1 VFGFQDLV
9 NGTSITIC
17 PKSVIFDRLLLRK
30 KEIAKIKKI
39 RKKRKEMKGN
49 NNQTSKAQQIGLV

>member
-9 NGTSITIC
+9 NGTSITIL
-17 PKSVIFDRLLLRK
+17 PK

-49 NNQTSKAQQIGLV
+49 NNQTSKPQQIGLV